1 MAIGVPS
8 TNQTVPF
15 SREALQLKSKLG
27 NSLEI
32 PGLIY
37 SQYTPTAAQ
46 ISSGTVTDSGLS
58 LVGANQLGSVT
69 NGTLPLGGTAAV
81 TFSSS
86 SGLLASFTTSSF
98 LPTTLN
104 YDQMPVKIVPAAGAV
119 MPTGLVAGQTY
130 YWQWVSATTGRF
142 AATPGGTVIPYTDAG
157 SGTLYCQA
165 ATQYWGSP
173 VLPAGFLQASDVL
186 NQATP
191 VTLPA
196 SGCLLRMEIF
206 GHAIG
211 TTTNVTTVTPGLI
224 NAAGTFTA
232 LTAGSALARVAAGP
246 FPFKTTVDIAI
257 QQYGASNAMVRTV
270 CEHQV
275 YSAAST
281 STSSMNVFAKVTS
294 LDLTAS
300 YTLDVR
306 AINATPVVGEYLEPL
321 IVRMWAYN

>member
-1 MAIGVPS
+1 MAQGIPS
-8 TNQTVPF
+8 TNQILPF

-27 NSLEI
+27 APLEL

-58 LVGANQLGSVT
+58 LIGANQLGST
-69 NGTLPLGGTAAV
+69 TAGTLPLGGTAAV

-86 SGLLASFTTSSF
+86 SGLLVTFTTSSF

-104 YDQMPVKIVPAAGAV
+104 YDQMPVKFALGTSGV
-119 MPTGLVAGQTY
+119 MPTGVIAGQTY
-130 YWQWVSATTGRF
+130 YWQWVSAITGRLSL
-142 AATPGGTVIPYTDAG
+142 TPGGTVLPYVDAG
-157 SGTLYCQA
+157 TATVYCQA

-173 VLPAGFLQASDVL
+173 VLPAGFLQVSDVL
-186 NQATP
+186 AQSN
-191 VTLPA
+191 VSTLPSA
-196 SGCLLRMEIF
+196 GCHLRIEVV

-224 NAAGTFTA
+224 SSAGAFTA

-246 FPFKTTVDIAI
+246 FPFRTVSDIII
-257 QQYGASNAMVRTV
+257 QQYGASNAMVRSV

-281 STSSMNVFAKVTS
+281 STSAMNIFAKTTS
-294 LDLTAS
+294 LDLTQS
-300 YTLDVR
+300 YTIDLR

-321 IVRMWAYN
+321 FVRIWAYN